1 MLRLAAVP
9 SKRILSSSVRGLA
22 ELARVQPAAE
32 SSAPQAG
39 TVNLRRAMKK
49 EGTIAE
55 FFENLKTRADKPPLP
70 PRFAALKREI
80 CKNPAALEH
89 SWRAVLKELE
99 IETEEIVK
107 RGSEVRRAAVPPTR
121 LNRVLTCAL
130 GLRWCYVYRTKIFS
144 GDCRRSS

>member
-1 MLRLAAVP
+1 MP
-9 SKRILSSSVRGLA
+9 SKRILSSSARGFA

-32 SSAPQAG
+32 SSAPQAE
-39 TVNLRRAMKK
+39 TANPRRTMKK

-80 CKNPAALEH
+80 CKDPAALEY
-89 SWRAVLKELE
+89 SWRAVLRELE

-107 RGSEVRRAAVPPTR
+107 RGSEVRRASVPLR
-121 LNRVLTCAL
+121 RQDRVLTCAL
-130 GLRWCYVYRTKIFS
+130 GLRWCCVCRTKIF
-144 GDCRRSS
+144 GGACRRNS